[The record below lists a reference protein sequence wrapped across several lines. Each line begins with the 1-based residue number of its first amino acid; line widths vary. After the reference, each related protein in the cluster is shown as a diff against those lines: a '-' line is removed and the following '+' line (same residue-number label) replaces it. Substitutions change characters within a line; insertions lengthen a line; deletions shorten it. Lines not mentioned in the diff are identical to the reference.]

1 MSVKVI
7 TKDNFENEVMHSE
20 KPVLLDFW
28 AAWCGPCKMLSP
40 LVDKYSE
47 EDSSVKVGKVNV
59 DEENELAS
67 AFGISSIPALFVVK
81 HGKVVASTVGYMP
94 EEELKSFVASAK
106 AKAKG
111 SMTIGWPITPVEEGR
126 TSFASMFSALPTS
139 SQHSSASATPLA
151 AQVLALPLLTTMA
164 CA

>member
-59 DEENELAS
+59 DEENELA
-67 AFGISSIPALFVVK
+67 ATFGISSIPALFVVK
-81 HGKVVASTVGYMP
+81 HGKVVASTVGYMS

-106 AKAKG
+106 TK
-111 SMTIGWPITPVEEGR
+111 
-126 TSFASMFSALPTS
+126 
-139 SQHSSASATPLA
+139 
-151 AQVLALPLLTTMA
+151 
-164 CA
+164 

>member
-1 MSVKVI
+1 MRASAIVCSITKAKTRKGAVKNVCKGHN
-7 TKDNFENEVMHSE
+7 KDNFENEVMHSE

-59 DEENELAS
+59 DEENELAA

-106 AKAKG
+106 AK
-111 SMTIGWPITPVEEGR
+111 
-126 TSFASMFSALPTS
+126 
-139 SQHSSASATPLA
+139 
-151 AQVLALPLLTTMA
+151 
-164 CA
+164 

>member
-1 MSVKVI
+1 LK
-7 TKDNFENEVMHSE
+7 TKYSE

-59 DEENELAS
+59 DDENELAA

-81 HGKVVASTVGYMP
+81 HGKVVASTVGYMS

-106 AKAKG
+106 AK
-111 SMTIGWPITPVEEGR
+111 
-126 TSFASMFSALPTS
+126 
-139 SQHSSASATPLA
+139 
-151 AQVLALPLLTTMA
+151 
-164 CA
+164 

>member
-1 MSVKVI
+1 MAVKVI
-7 TKDNFENEVMHSE
+7 TKGNFENEVMHSD

-59 DEENELAS
+59 DEENELAA

-81 HGKVVASTVGYMP
+81 NGKVAASTVGYMP
-94 EEELKSFVASAK
+94 EEELKAFVASAK
-106 AKAKG
+106 VK
-111 SMTIGWPITPVEEGR
+111 
-126 TSFASMFSALPTS
+126 
-139 SQHSSASATPLA
+139 
-151 AQVLALPLLTTMA
+151 
-164 CA
+164 

>member
-40 LVDKYSE
+40 LVDK
-47 EDSSVKVGKVNV
+47 VGKVNV
-59 DEENELAS
+59 DEENELAA

-106 AKAKG
+106 AK
-111 SMTIGWPITPVEEGR
+111 
-126 TSFASMFSALPTS
+126 
-139 SQHSSASATPLA
+139 
-151 AQVLALPLLTTMA
+151 
-164 CA
+164 

>member
-47 EDSSVKVGKVNV
+47 EDSSVK
-59 DEENELAS
+59 
-67 AFGISSIPALFVVK
+67 
-81 HGKVVASTVGYMP
+81 ST
-94 EEELKSFVASAK
+94 LTRK
-106 AKAKG
+106 
-111 SMTIGWPITPVEEGR
+111 
-126 TSFASMFSALPTS
+126 TSLHPFSVSRAYLPF
-139 SQHSSASATPLA
+139 
-151 AQVLALPLLTTMA
+151 LL
-164 CA
+164 

>member
-1 MSVKVI
+1 MAILQANDS
-7 TKDNFENEVMHSE
+7 NFDELVLQSD
-20 KPVLLDFW
+20 KPVLVDFF
-28 AAWCGPCKMLSP
+28 ATWCGPCKMLSP

-59 DEENELAS
+59 DEENELAA

-106 AKAKG
+106 AK
-111 SMTIGWPITPVEEGR
+111 
-126 TSFASMFSALPTS
+126 
-139 SQHSSASATPLA
+139 
-151 AQVLALPLLTTMA
+151 
-164 CA
+164 

>member
-1 MSVKVI
+1 MVRLNDDKEMVKSI
-7 TKDNFENEVMHSE
+7 KEGLKRTGGY
-20 KPVLLDFW
+20 
-28 AAWCGPCKMLSP
+28 CPCKMLSP

-59 DEENELAS
+59 DEENELAA

-106 AKAKG
+106 AK
-111 SMTIGWPITPVEEGR
+111 
-126 TSFASMFSALPTS
+126 
-139 SQHSSASATPLA
+139 
-151 AQVLALPLLTTMA
+151 
-164 CA
+164 

>member
-106 AKAKG
+106 
-111 SMTIGWPITPVEEGR
+111 SPPVLPRHSRLHGFPVFTTRPTLPEWGR
-126 TSFASMFSALPTS
+126 SNDDVPSISTLCP
-139 SQHSSASATPLA
+139 
-151 AQVLALPLLTTMA
+151 
-164 CA
+164 